1 MDTIYIKGI
10 RCQCVIG
17 VYPWEQAATQT
28 LVLDLECAADF
39 SKAAQSDD
47 LNDALDY
54 QQVTERIVQHAQESR
69 VKLVETLISQLAD
82 MLEQEFNLSW
92 LRLSLDKGA
101 ILKQAKHVG
110 LVTERGSR

>member
-1 MDTIYIKGI
+1 M
-10 RCQCVIG
+10 
-17 VYPWEQAATQT
+17 
-28 LVLDLECAADF
+28 LDLECAADF
-39 SKAAQSDD
+39 SKATQSDD

-54 QQVTERIVQHAQESR
+54 QKVTERIVQHAQESR
-69 VKLVETLISQLAD
+69 VKLIETLISELAD